1 MDPQPAK
8 LFANSKPFYRNSR
21 GNVAFLKQS
30 GQELAVSVSSQ
41 KHCLFHSWG
50 PDRQLLENAA
60 CPFPAVIDRPPIERL
75 FGGVGDLPQRDQAE
89 ASRQNEPRPLGAFDS
104 MSSLLEPERRGQ
116 HIRHRRYGA
125 VLANTGEK
133 VNRARIEQP

>member
-41 KHCLFHSWG
+41 KDCLFHSWG
-50 PDRQLLENAA
+50 PDRQLLENSAR
-60 CPFPAVIDRPPIERL
+60 PVPAVIDRPPIERL
-75 FGGVGDLPQRDQAE
+75 FGGGGGGSVICPSATKPKQVDKMSHGHSVHLTQCRAFWSRSAMYSTFATVGTERFWPTQ
-89 ASRQNEPRPLGAFDS
+89 
-104 MSSLLEPERRGQ
+104 ERR
-116 HIRHRRYGA
+116 
-125 VLANTGEK
+125 
-133 VNRARIEQP
+133 

>member
-1 MDPQPAK
+1 
-8 LFANSKPFYRNSR
+8 
-21 GNVAFLKQS
+21 VAFLKQS

-50 PDRQLLENAA
+50 PDRQLLENAT
-60 CPFPAVIDRPPIERL
+60 CPFPAFIDRPPIERL
-75 FGGVGDLPQRDQAE
+75 FGGGRRGGDLPQRDQAE
-89 ASRQNEPRPLGAFDS
+89 ASRQNEPRPLDPFDS

-116 HIRHRRYGA
+116 HIRHRRYRA

-133 VNRARIEQP
+133 VNRALIEQP